1 VPIWRKPEDR
11 VAVREF
17 VDRVKEALGER
28 VRLHVDDR
36 DQYSPGWKYNEYEMR
51 GVPIRLEIGPKDVA
65 NQSVMTVRRDTRAKE
80 PVPLAALA
88 ERVPAML
95 AEIQASLYQQALEF
109 REANTVLDSR
119 ARVHGSVTLAAPA
132 QLFRGVQVTVD
143 GTVTGDDH
151 RPSQLLGRGR
161 SRQLRAAD
169 RRGASQGGGARPGSR
184 RGVPGR
190 AAGATC

>member
-1 VPIWRKPEDR
+1 VLSSSRVLEDGGGFATITNAGTVETR
-11 VAVREF
+11 VGLSSEVGSI
-17 VDRVKEALGER
+17 V
-28 VRLHVDDR
+28 
-36 DQYSPGWKYNEYEMR
+36 S
-51 GVPIRLEIGPKDVA
+51 
-65 NQSVMTVRRDTRAKE
+65 
-80 PVPLAALA
+80 
-88 ERVPAML
+88 
-95 AEIQASLYQQALEF
+95 
-109 REANTVLDSR
+109 EANTVLDSR